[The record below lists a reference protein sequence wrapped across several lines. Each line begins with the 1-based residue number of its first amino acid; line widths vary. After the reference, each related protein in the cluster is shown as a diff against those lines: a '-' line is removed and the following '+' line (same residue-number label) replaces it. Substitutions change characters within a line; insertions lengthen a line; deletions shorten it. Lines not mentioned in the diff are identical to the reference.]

1 MTLPGALRQQAAS
14 CDRLGSPFMA
24 RLLTRAGAD
33 HWPAGSALTLRLWPG
48 DLTIELGRADFHGRW
63 VRWNA

>member
-1 MTLPGALRQQAAS
+1 MTPLAAALRDQAVHCA
-14 CDRLGSPFMA
+14 DLGSPFMA
-24 RLLTRAGAD
+24 QLLTGLAD

-63 VRWNA
+63 VRWHA